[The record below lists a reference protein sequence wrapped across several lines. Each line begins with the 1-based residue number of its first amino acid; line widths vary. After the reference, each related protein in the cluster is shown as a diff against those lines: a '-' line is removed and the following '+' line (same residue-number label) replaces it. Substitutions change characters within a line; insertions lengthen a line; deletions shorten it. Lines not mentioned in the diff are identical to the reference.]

1 MLKGVSFSL
10 NLKNVL
16 YSRPE
21 HLNQQYAAVILKAI
35 NHELID
41 CNRVEAV
48 QEGKRL
54 CVCLPWCQRRLHA
67 LRQGAGGGGFI
78 ELMLWSGQ
86 RSQHAHCNST
96 NIMMNI
102 KHRPANRAQTHI
114 ITAEQ
119 HKVNELVLLSGV
131 A

>member
-21 HLNQQYAAVILKAI
+21 HLNQHYAAVILKAI

-54 CVCLPWCQRRLHA
+54 RVCLPWCQRRLHA

>member
-54 CVCLPWCQRRLHA
+54 CVCVYLGVRDDFMRWDK
-67 LRQGAGGGGFI
+67 
-78 ELMLWSGQ
+78 ELEEG
-86 RSQHAHCNST
+86 
-96 NIMMNI
+96 
-102 KHRPANRAQTHI
+102 
-114 ITAEQ
+114 
-119 HKVNELVLLSGV
+119 VLLSWCSGV
-131 A
+131 VRGPSMLTATVQTLWWTSNIDRRTEPRLI